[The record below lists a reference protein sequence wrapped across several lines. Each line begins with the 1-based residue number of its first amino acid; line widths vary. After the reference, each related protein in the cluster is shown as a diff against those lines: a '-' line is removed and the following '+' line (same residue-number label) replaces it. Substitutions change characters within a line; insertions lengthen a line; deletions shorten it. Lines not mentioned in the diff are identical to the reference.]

1 MTKNTALAS
10 FVGSLVAVLVVFCP
24 VVAQQKVPGN
34 GAGAQHPSGQQLKNP
49 PDSSAGATLPEV
61 HRIDFRNSIYVA
73 LPSDRKD
80 YRLPES
86 IQVKD
91 GEFKAGKEMDEVYF
105 SIASIEYGDL
115 TGDGREEAVVHAT
128 CGMSMGNGWADD
140 FYIYAMDKGHV
151 ESLGTL
157 GSREMTRDYLR
168 RQPDGVLWRVSSVK
182 VKDGKLDIEWFADGS
197 HAAPQFIVTLEY
209 WWNGHAFVMNGA
221 PIKRKFVE

>member
-1 MTKNTALAS
+1 MTKNAVSAS
-10 FVGSLVAVLVVFCP
+10 FVGSLVAVLVVSCP

-34 GAGAQHPSGQQLKNP
+34 GAGEQHPSGQQAKNP
-49 PDSSAGATLPEV
+49 RGSSVGAAVPEV
-61 HRIDFRNSIYVA
+61 HRIDFRNFIYVA

-80 YRLPES
+80 YHLPES

-105 SIASIEYGDL
+105 GITGIEYGDL

-128 CGMSMGNGWADD
+128 CGMSMGNGGTDD
-140 FYIYAMDKGHV
+140 FYMYVMNKGHV

-157 GSREMTRDYLR
+157 SSDEMTRDYLR
-168 RQPDGVLWRVSSVK
+168 HQPDGILWRVSSVK

-209 WWNGHAFVMNGA
+209 RWNGHAFVMNGA
-221 PIKRKFVE
+221 PQKRKFGK